1 MNAASGIQTTR
12 NTSTTSTQATM
23 ATPPAHPVQQP
34 LPATGQSVLLF
45 PEQRRSQGT
54 PCEVADMLQARC
66 QALATLQL
74 GRERLDAFTA
84 IVMQVGDVR
93 DEQKPSVIQMLLS
106 QIALLPDNARAE
118 ALRDIVTLAAGLE
131 AGDQAQVYAQ
141 VAKAGA
147 LLVPGE
153 RTAALRSLMVKANSL
168 VPELRATL
176 LPELATALSSLPDAD
191 AQQTLLTLI
200 SGLIDKLPA
209 SQKLPVA
216 EALAAVSWLSEFV
229 RLAAFNVALGT
240 VFPNAGPDSHTLLSR
255 LAVGIPQL
263 PATAHAKTFR
273 VLLALCA
280 NWPTQNAGVISALR
294 SVVGS
299 LTNIAQPAALEQLA
313 AADRLATPA
322 PTAESAPQE
331 NGATASITY
340 TGFID
345 SLANVGQRSPAS
357 QSSELQRLAA
367 LLAEL
372 PGPQR
377 ADAFAA
383 LFKLAAALRASLRA
397 TSLGRVAE
405 EICVLPQPERLS
417 AWTSLLDEAGKLPD
431 RSRGE
436 LLTVLCDQVDS
447 LPDTARGPALQSLQA
462 MASRLA
468 MPDASLLH
476 AMAGVIACLPEQQR
490 MPAFE
495 RMHASLQRLQAK
507 AAGTLAMA
515 LAAVLPQLPETR
527 RQAALELLAAA
538 CEGLAAK
545 HRPPLLVLLA
555 QALATIPAAALLTSV
570 SALLHP
576 LRGKDDPLAPPYIRP
591 GTNPDKTPVSKDVLT
606 NTLRDAREFAAAM
619 PMPELERTMVLC
631 AIVAGLENCSKTACA
646 EAIEWVLDMA
656 GDAAWLSVLECAV
669 PLLLKRPPTAKYVVP
684 QNGIGS
690 KDDLDTLL
698 LRNKGFLNFFARS
711 TQVGEANLVLQLCAI
726 LGSAE
731 TDARKHQIILGAE
744 QQSYF
749 YRLATDRLVNEKGLT
764 GFVLPLLLSNLP
776 DDLRGDLLAGHAV
789 VEQER
794 APLGMPGN
802 SSAKKAQHTTSVAMV
817 LVVNQKASLHK
828 TLTHLVLRSNLPANG
843 KLAALSGMV
852 GRPPMGPLSALNVLA
867 ASVKTPWEWYVAA
880 FETQVKTVLQT
891 VLATGELHVLLLGT
905 SPIDAG
911 KTDGV
916 HKSTALLTALA
927 VNHERFVR
935 DYMTLTLESELPD
948 EFIVALCGRRAD
960 FNNEA
965 EVEACFKAASADT
978 RNIYGQAVRQST
990 LPDPIKLLLLRYC

>member
-1 MNAASGIQTTR
+1 MKAASGIQTTR

-45 PEQRRSQGT
+45 PQQHRSQGA
-54 PCEVADMLQARC
+54 PCEVATLLQVRC

-93 DEQKPSVIQMLLS
+93 DEQKLSVIHMLLS

-153 RTAALRSLMVKANSL
+153 RTAALRSLLVKANSL

-200 SGLIDKLPA
+200 SGLIDKLP
-209 SQKLPVA
+209 SPQKLPVA

-255 LAVGIPQL
+255 LAVCIPQL
-263 PATAHAKTFR
+263 PAAAHAKTFR

-280 NWPTQNAGVISALR
+280 NWPTQNAGVIGALR

-299 LTNIAQPAALEQLA
+299 LTNSAQPAALEQLA

-331 NGATASITY
+331 NGATARITY
-340 TGFID
+340 AGFINMLTD
-345 SLANVGQRSPAS
+345 GRHSPAS
-357 QSSELQRLAA
+357 RSSELQRMAP
-367 LLAEL
+367 LLADL
-372 PGPQR
+372 PDLQR
-377 ADAFAA
+377 ADGFAA
-383 LFKLAAALRASLRA
+383 LFKLAALLPASIRA
-397 TSLGRVAE
+397 TPLRRLAE
-405 EICVLPQPERLS
+405 EICILPQTERLS
-417 AWTSLLDEAGKLPD
+417 AWTSLLEEAGKLPD
-431 RSRGE
+431 RCRGE
-436 LLTVLCDQVDS
+436 LLTVLCGQVDS
-447 LPDTARGPALQSLQA
+447 LPDTARVQALQSLQA

-468 MPDASLLH
+468 IPDAALLH
-476 AMAGVIACLPEQQR
+476 ALAGVIACLPEQQR

-495 RMHASLQRLQAK
+495 RMHASLQRMQAK
-507 AAGTLAMA
+507 AAGALAMA
-515 LAAVLPQLPETR
+515 LAAVLPQLPETG
-527 RQAALELLAAA
+527 RQAGLELLAAA
-538 CEGLAAK
+538 SEGLAAK

-555 QALATIPAAALLTSV
+555 QALSTIPVAALLPSV

-591 GTNPDKTPVSKDVLT
+591 GTNPDMTPVSRDVLT
-606 NTLRDAREFAAAM
+606 NTLRDARESAATM
-619 PMPELERTMVLC
+619 PMPKHERTMVLC

-646 EAIEWVLDMA
+646 GAVEKVLDMA
-656 GDAAWLSVLECAV
+656 GDDAWLAVLDCAV
-669 PLLLKRPPTAKYVVP
+669 PLLLKRPPAAKYMVP

-698 LRNKGFLNFFARS
+698 SRDKGLFSSLFRS
-711 TQVGEANLVLQLCAI
+711 TQVREANLVLQLCAI

-749 YRLATDRLVNEKGLT
+749 YRLATDRLVNKKGLT
-764 GFVLPLLLSNLP
+764 GFMLPLLLSNLP

-789 VEQER
+789 VEQEQ
-794 APLGMPGN
+794 APVGMPGN
-802 SSAKKAQHTTSVAMV
+802 SSAKKAQHTTCVAMA
-817 LVVNQKASLHK
+817 LVANQKASLHK
-828 TLTHLVLRSNLPANG
+828 TLTHLVLRSNLPANC

-852 GRPPMGPLSALNVLA
+852 GRPPMGPLSALNMLA
-867 ASVKTPWEWYVAA
+867 ASVKTPWEWYGAA

-891 VLATGELHVLLLGT
+891 VLATGELHALLLGT

-927 VNHERFVR
+927 ANHERFVR
-935 DYMTLTLESELPD
+935 DYMTLILESALPD
-948 EFIVALCGRRAD
+948 EFKVVLCGRRAD
-960 FNNEA
+960 LNNEA

-978 RNIYGQAVRQST
+978 RNVYGQAVRQSM
-990 LPDPIKLLLLRYC
+990 LPDPIKISLLRYC

>member
-1 MNAASGIQTTR
+1 MNAASGTQTTR
-12 NTSTTSTQATM
+12 NTSTTSTTSTQATV
-23 ATPPAHPVQQP
+23 PNPLAHAVQQP

-45 PEQRRSQGT
+45 PQQHRSQGA
-54 PCEVADMLQARC
+54 PCEVATLLQARC

-93 DEQKPSVIQMLLS
+93 DEQKLSVIHMLLS

-153 RTAALRSLMVKANSL
+153 RTAALRSLLVKANSL

-176 LPELATALSSLPDAD
+176 LLELATALSSLPDAD

-200 SGLIDKLPA
+200 GGLIDKLPA
-209 SQKLPVA
+209 PQKLPVA

-229 RLAAFNVALGT
+229 RLAAFNVAIGT

-263 PATAHAKTFR
+263 PAAAHAKTFR

-280 NWPTQNAGVISALR
+280 NWPTQNAGVIGALR

-299 LTNIAQPAALEQLA
+299 LTNIAQPAALELLA

-322 PTAESAPQE
+322 PTAESAPQA
-331 NGATASITY
+331 NGATARMTY
-340 TGFID
+340 AGFINMLND
-345 SLANVGQRSPAS
+345 GLRSSAS
-357 QSSELQRLAA
+357 RASELQRLAA
-367 LLAEL
+367 LLADL
-372 PGPQR
+372 PDRQR
-377 ADAFAA
+377 ADGFAA
-383 LFKLAAALRASLRA
+383 LFKLAALLPASIRA
-397 TSLGRVAE
+397 TPLGRLAE
-405 EICVLPQPERLS
+405 EICVLPQPDDRLA
-417 AWTSLLDEAGKLPD
+417 AWTRFMEEAGKLPD
-431 RSRGE
+431 RCRGE
-436 LLTVLCDQVDS
+436 LLTVLCGQVDS
-447 LPDTARGPALQSLQA
+447 LPDTARVQALQSLQA

-468 MPDASLLH
+468 MPDAALLH
-476 AMAGVIACLPEQQR
+476 ALAGVIACLPEQQR

-495 RMHASLQRLQAK
+495 RLHASLQRMQAK
-507 AAGTLAMA
+507 AAGALAMA

-555 QALATIPAAALLTSV
+555 QALATIPAAALLPSV

-576 LRGKDDPLAPPYIRP
+576 LRGKDDPL
-591 GTNPDKTPVSKDVLT
+591 GFMLPDTTPVSKDVLKI
-606 NTLRDAREFAAAM
+606 TLRDAREFAATM
-619 PMPELERTMVLC
+619 PMSEHERTMVLC
-631 AIVAGLENCSKTACA
+631 AIVDGLETCSTTACA
-646 EAIEWVLDMA
+646 GAVEAVLEGAGYCGIDAWLAVLD
-656 GDAAWLSVLECAV
+656 CAV
-669 PLLLKRPPTAKYVVP
+669 PLLLKRPPTAKYMVP

-698 LRNKGFLNFFARS
+698 SRDKGLFSSLFRS

-749 YRLATDRLVNEKGLT
+749 YRLATDRLVNKKGLT

-789 VEQER
+789 VEQEQ
-794 APLGMPGN
+794 APVGMPGN
-802 SSAKKAQHTTSVAMV
+802 SFAKKTQHSSCVAMA
-817 LVVNQKASLHK
+817 LVVNQKATLHK
-828 TLTHLVLRSNLPANG
+828 TLTHLVLRSNLPANC
-843 KLAALSGMV
+843 KVTALSGMV
-852 GRPPMGPLSALNVLA
+852 GRPPIGPLSALNVLA
-867 ASVKTPWEWYVAA
+867 ASVKTPWQWYLAA

-935 DYMTLTLESELPD
+935 DYMTLILESELPD
-948 EFIVALCGRRAD
+948 EFKVVLCGRRAD
-960 FNNEA
+960 LNNEA

-978 RNIYGQAVRQST
+978 RSVYGQAVRQST